1 MKKYLVPIVVI
12 VMAISGGFNIY
23 FFGYKMIYEKGFAD
37 GVNAVSNNI
46 VSQYKAE
53 GKLSMVLDGEQLVL
67 VPQDNVSIGADSLT
81 KNTTG
86 SNSGPFGK
94 QDDIDNYF
102 Q

>member
-1 MKKYLVPIVVI
+1 MKKYLVPVTII
-12 VMAISGGFNIY
+12 IMAISMGFNVY
-23 FFGYKMIYEKGFAD
+23 YFGYKKIGEIYYQRGFND

-67 VPQDNVSIGADSLT
+67 VPQETSIVS
-81 KNTTG
+81 
-86 SNSGPFGK
+86 
-94 QDDIDNYF
+94 DDIENYF

>member
-1 MKKYLVPIVVI
+1 MKKYLVPFIVV
-12 VMAISGGFNIY
+12 VLAISVGFNLY
-23 FFGYKMIYEKGFAD
+23 SFGYKKIYEKGFND

-67 VPQDNVSIGADSLT
+67 VPKETSIVS
-81 KNTTG
+81 
-86 SNSGPFGK
+86 
-94 QDDIDNYF
+94 DDIENYF